1 VAEPVSNHAPGLG
14 GGMETPMSEVTLYG
28 FPRSVYVQ
36 MAGIVLTH
44 HEVAYAFYDL
54 ETEMNTPAHLALHP
68 FERVPILR
76 HGDFTLYETGAIV
89 GYVDEVFGSC
99 RLTPSEPQLRAR
111 MNQWISA
118 VNGYYYP
125 YLIYH
130 VSHERNVFPQLGI
143 PSDEAVVA
151 NAMPKVEVC
160 LQVLE
165 RELSRSRE
173 FLLGPQLSLADFFM
187 LPIIHGFGFAPEAQ
201 AMYPKFPAICAWRER
216 MESLPTMKR
225 FRAAQ
230 PPRGPIEH
238 ARRWVVSHR
247 PKY

>member
-1 VAEPVSNHAPGLG
+1 
-14 GGMETPMSEVTLYG
+14 MSELTLYG

-44 HEVAYAFYDL
+44 HEVAYAFHDL

-76 HGDFTLYETGAIV
+76 HGDFILYETGAIV

-99 RLTPSEPQLRAR
+99 RLTPGDPQLRAR

-130 VSHERNVFPQLGI
+130 VSHERNVFPQLDI

-151 NAMPKVEVC
+151 HAMPKVEVC

-165 RELSRSRE
+165 RELSRGQE
-173 FLLGPQLSLADFFM
+173 FLLGPS
-187 LPIIHGFGFAPEAQ
+187 
-201 AMYPKFPAICAWRER
+201 
-216 MESLPTMKR
+216 
-225 FRAAQ
+225 
-230 PPRGPIEH
+230 
-238 ARRWVVSHR
+238 
-247 PKY
+247 

>member
-1 VAEPVSNHAPGLG
+1 
-14 GGMETPMSEVTLYG
+14 METPMSEVTLYG

-36 MAGIVLTH
+36 MAGSVLTH
-44 HEVAYAFYDL
+44 HEVAYAFHDL

-99 RLTPSEPQLRAR
+99 RLTPGDPRLRGR

-143 PSDEAVVA
+143 ASDEAVVA
-151 NAMPKVEVC
+151 HAVPKVEVC

-165 RELSRSRE
+165 RELSCGGQFSARTSAEPHGFLHIADYPRLWLRARGASDVSEFSSDLRLARTDGKLADNEALSRRPAAARTDRTCAAMGGVAPPE
-173 FLLGPQLSLADFFM
+173 VLKAGTVSLA
-187 LPIIHGFGFAPEAQ
+187 
-201 AMYPKFPAICAWRER
+201 
-216 MESLPTMKR
+216 
-225 FRAAQ
+225 FR
-230 PPRGPIEH
+230 GG
-238 ARRWVVSHR
+238 
-247 PKY
+247 

>member
-1 VAEPVSNHAPGLG
+1 
-14 GGMETPMSEVTLYG
+14 METPMSEVTLYG

-44 HEVAYAFYDL
+44 HEVAYVFYDL

-99 RLTPSEPQLRAR
+99 RLTPGDPHLRAR

-151 NAMPKVEVC
+151 HAMPKVEVC
-160 LQVLE
+160 LQVLD
-165 RELSRSRE
+165 RELSRSGE

-201 AMYPKFPAICAWRER
+201 AMYPNFPAICAWRER